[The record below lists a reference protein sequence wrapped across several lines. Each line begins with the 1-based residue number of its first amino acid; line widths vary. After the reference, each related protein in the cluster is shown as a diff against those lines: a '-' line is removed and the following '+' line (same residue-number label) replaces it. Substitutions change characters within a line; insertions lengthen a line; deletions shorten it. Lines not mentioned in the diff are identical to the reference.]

1 MINVAIAGYGN
12 LGKSLEQQIRQRD
25 DMRLV
30 RIFSRRKIDNPLQA
44 NFDDATKATDIDV
57 CLLALGSYADLRE
70 NIRCFANFNTVDCFD
85 DHAETD
91 NYMRLLQQTKP
102 DTVSLAC
109 VGWDPGILSLVR
121 GIFAPLGTV
130 ATTWGKGQS
139 MGHGNA
145 LRAIRGVLDGVQFTV
160 PYDNAS
166 KRFFDGQTKP
176 QQLVRRV
183 CFVACADVDKEAIRR
198 QITTMPDYFDGYE
211 TEVNFVS
218 QQEVRALKADMSH
231 CGNVYAKGKYHTAET
246 TLQVANNA
254 DFTAAI
260 MINCAFAVQKLAA
273 DGYKGPFSLFDVP
286 MRYFADKT
294 CL

>member
-12 LGKSLEQQIRQRD
+12 LGKSLEKQISRRD

-30 RIFSRRKIDNPLQA
+30 RIFSRRKIDNPLRA
-44 NFDDATKATDIDV
+44 TFDEAAKTTDIDV
-57 CLLALGSYADLRE
+57 CLLALGSYDDLRE

-91 NYMRLLQQTKP
+91 NYMRLLTQVKP
-102 DTVSLAC
+102 NTVSLAC
-109 VGWDPGILSLVR
+109 VGWDPGLLSVIR
-121 GIFAPLGTV
+121 GVFAPLGTV

-139 MGHGNA
+139 MGHSNA

-160 PYDNAS
+160 PYDDAKN
-166 KRFFDGQTKP
+166 RFEHGQTKA

-183 CFVACADVDKEAIRR
+183 CFVACADVDKEAIRQ
-198 QITTMPDYFDGYE
+198 QIVTMPDYFDGYE

-218 QQEVRALKADMSH
+218 QQEVRALKTDMSH
-231 CGNVYAKGKYHTAET
+231 CGTVYSNGENHTAET

-260 MINCAFAVQKLAA
+260 MINCAFAAQKLAA
-273 DGYKGPFSLFDVP
+273 DGYKGPYSLFDVP

>member
-12 LGKSLEQQIRQRD
+12 LGKSLEKQISRRD

-30 RIFSRRKIDNPLQA
+30 RIFSRRKIDNPLRA
-44 NFDDATKATDIDV
+44 TFDEAAKATDIDV
-57 CLLALGSYADLRE
+57 CLLALGSYDDLRE
-70 NIRCFANFNTVDCFD
+70 NIRCFANLNTVDCFD

-91 NYMRLLQQTKP
+91 NYMHLLTQAKP
-102 DTVSLAC
+102 HTVSLAC
-109 VGWDPGILSLVR
+109 VGWDPGLLSVVR
-121 GIFAPLGTV
+121 GVFAPLGTV

-160 PYDNAS
+160 PYDDAQT
-166 KRFFDGQTKP
+166 RFECGQTKA

-183 CFVACADVDKEAIRR
+183 CFVACADVDKEAIRQ
-198 QITTMPDYFDGYE
+198 QIVTMPDYFDGYE

-218 QQEVRALKADMSH
+218 QQEVRALKTDMSH
-231 CGNVYAKGKYHTAET
+231 CGTVYSKGEYHTAEA

-260 MINCAFAVQKLAA
+260 MINCAFAAQKLAA
-273 DGYKGPFSLFDVP
+273 DGYKGPYSLFDVP